1 MNVFTGTN
9 ISTQIV
15 PFLLTAVT
23 KVLQESSTNLSRKRP
38 VSATGKRPSKVVNS
52 QSRFQANYY
61 CVTAAGKQKVCE
73 TALVGTLIGC
83 TVKSTSTQIAPP
95 HLTYFH

>member
-23 KVLQESSTNLSRKRP
+23 KVLQESSSNLSRKRP
-38 VSATGKRPSKVVNS
+38 VSATGKRPSKVVHS
-52 QSRFQANYY
+52 HSMRFQANYNY
-61 CVTAAGKQKVCE
+61 VTAAASKNVDNFVSE
-73 TALVGTLIGC
+73 VL
-83 TVKSTSTQIAPP
+83 
-95 HLTYFH
+95 